1 MIESNCLK
9 RARSVD
15 TWACQM
21 SACLEQT
28 TGKSAAKQIST
39 RQVCHDQQVISDVYL
54 RLLFTSKYRFEK
66 TRASI
71 SSS

>member
-9 RARSVD
+9 RARSMG

-39 RQVCHDQQVISDVYL
+39 RKVCHDQQTIGESVCQG
-54 RLLFTSKYRFEK
+54 
-66 TRASI
+66 
-71 SSS
+71 